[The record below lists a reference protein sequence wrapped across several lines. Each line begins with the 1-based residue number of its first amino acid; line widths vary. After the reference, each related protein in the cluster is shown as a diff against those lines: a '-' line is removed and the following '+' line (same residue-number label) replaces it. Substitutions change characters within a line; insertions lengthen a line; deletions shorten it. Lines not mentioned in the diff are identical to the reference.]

1 MNKKLVRNS
10 DTTISTQLFEIL
22 KQDILENRWK
32 ENDKFFSVR
41 QISIKYSL
49 NPNTVLKVVKAL
61 EEEGYLSSRTNNNVI
76 FFSSNT
82 ISFYKFN

>member
-10 DTTISTQLFEIL
+10 DTTVSTQLFEIL

-41 QISIKYSL
+41 QISIKYGL
-49 NPNTVLKVVKAL
+49 NPNTVLKFQKAGL
-61 EEEGYLSSRTNNNVI
+61 IWLYRNSSQV
-76 FFSSNT
+76 FYSFFCSFSSVL
-82 ISFYKFN
+82 

>member
-1 MNKKLVRNS
+1 ME
-10 DTTISTQLFEIL
+10 IIL

-41 QISIKYSL
+41 QISIKYGL

-61 EEEGYLSSRTNNNVI
+61 EEELGVSAAAPVAMMAAGAAGAPAAAAEEKET
-76 FFSSNT
+76 
-82 ISFYKFN
+82 K

>member
-1 MNKKLVRNS
+1 MDKKLVRNS

-61 EEEGYLSSRTNNNVI
+61 EEEGYLYSI
-76 FFSSNT
+76 KGKGCF
-82 ISFYKFN
+82 IKKDII